1 MRYVSLTPFL
11 LGGGEGGRV
20 GGGGGRAKKCL
31 SGRLPPE
38 VQPRTLLYTIS
49 HNKGTPFVY
58 LQLTNGTPFTY
69 LV

>member
-11 LGGGEGGRV
+11 LGGGEGGRK
-20 GGGGGRAKKCL
+20 GGGGAKKCL

-38 VQPRTLLYTIS
+38 VQPRILLYTIS
-49 HNKGTPFVY
+49 HNKGTPFEY
-58 LQLTNGTPFTY
+58 LLLTNGTPFTY

>member
-1 MRYVSLTPFL
+1 MRYVNLTPFL
-11 LGGGEGGRV
+11 LGGGEGGRD
-20 GGGGGRAKKCL
+20 GWGRAKKCL

-38 VQPRTLLYTIS
+38 VQPRTLFYTIS

-58 LQLTNGTPFTY
+58 LLLTNGTPFTY

>member
-1 MRYVSLTPFL
+1 MRYVNLTPFL
-11 LGGGEGGRV
+11 LGGGEGGRE
-20 GGGGGRAKKCL
+20 GLGRAKKCL

-58 LQLTNGTPFTY
+58 LLLTNGTPFTY